1 MEFRMV
7 KSRSL
12 VCYLLFVV
20 FGLTIF
26 TFSCKPVKLSD
37 ADRHFKNGE
46 YFEAATMYRKLYRK
60 TPPKN
65 RELRGRIAYR
75 QAESFRLINNV
86 ALASAAYVNAI
97 RYNPTDSLI
106 RLQYAR
112 TLHKDGK
119 YKQAIE
125 QYKLFLKTMPDN
137 QFALNGLKGAEMA
150 TEMKENPTKY
160 IVKRMDVFNSP
171 RGEFSPMLLPPDY
184 DLIYIS
190 TSREGVLGEDKSSI
204 TGNKNNDIFVARKD
218 ENGKWMKPESA
229 GPVNTEADE
238 GTPAFSASGN
248 VMYYTFSKQE
258 LDWSTTAVIHKAQ
271 RADGAFGK
279 GEKLALMTDTMSM
292 YAHPSLSPAGDFL
305 YFVSDMP
312 GGYGGK
318 DIWRAIMFG
327 DEISYIENLG
337 PDINTAGDEMFP
349 YVRTDSTFYFSSDG
363 HPGMGGLDIFKATL
377 NNKTKAWR
385 IENMGSPLNSQADDF
400 GLTFE
405 GDKEAGF
412 FSSNRGDGKGLD
424 HIYSFEYPIV
434 RVAVEGFVVDK
445 DDEFVPRPI
454 IRVVGNNGT
463 NEKFGGKPNGTYRLD
478 IERGVNYVFLAS
490 AEGYLNTKMSLRTVE
505 TEKDS
510 IYYVDFVMYA
520 INKPAVLENIFYDF
534 DKAALREESKK
545 ELDDLIELL
554 EINPNVTIELSAH
567 TDRKGTQEYNQRLSQ
582 RRAQSVV
589 DYLIAHRISKDRLTV
604 AGYGKLQ
611 PKVVTKN
618 IVKKYDFLT
627 VGDVLTEEFI
637 LALSPEQQEIADQIN
652 RRTEFKVLSITYGL
666 H

>member
-1 MEFRMV
+1 MV
-7 KSRSL
+7 KYRCLLYCFL
-12 VCYLLFVV
+12 VFILGLGV
-20 FGLTIF
+20 FM
-26 TFSCKPVKLSD
+26 FSCKPVKLSD

-46 YFEAATMYRKLYRK
+46 YFEAASMYRKLYRK
-60 TPPKN
+60 TPTKN

-86 ALASAAYVNAI
+86 ALANAAYVNAI

-150 TEMKENPTKY
+150 EEMKKNPTKY
-160 IVKRMDVFNSP
+160 IVKRMDIFNSP

-184 DLIYIS
+184 DLLYI
-190 TSREGVLGEDKSSI
+190 TTNRDNVLGDTKSAI
-204 TGNKNNDIFVARKD
+204 TGMKNNDIFVARKD

-238 GTPAFSASGN
+238 GTPSFSASGN
-248 VMYYTFSKQE
+248 NMYYTFSKQE
-258 LDWSTTAVIHKAQ
+258 TDWSTNAVIYKSQ
-271 RADGAFGK
+271 RADGSFNK
-279 GEKLALMTDTMSM
+279 GEKFAVLTDTMSM
-292 YAHPSLSPAGDFL
+292 YAHPAITPAGDFL

-318 DIWRAIMFG
+318 DIWRAGMFG
-327 DEISYIENLG
+327 DEVSFVENLG

-349 YVRTDSTFYFSSDG
+349 YVRNDSTLYFSSDG
-363 HPGMGGLDIFKATL
+363 QPGMGGLDIFKATL
-377 NNKTKAWR
+377 NKKTKKWS
-385 IENMGSPLNSQADDF
+385 IENMGSLINSQGDDF
-400 GLTFE
+400 GITFE
-405 GDKEAGF
+405 GEKEAGF
-412 FSSNRGDGKGLD
+412 FSSNRGDGRGLD

-434 RVAVEGFVVDK
+434 RVAVEGYVVDK
-445 DDEFVPRPI
+445 DDDFVPNPT
-454 IRVVGNNGT
+454 IRVVGNDGT

-478 IERGVNYVFLAS
+478 VRRGVNYVFLAS

-611 PKVVTKN
+611 PKVVTKS
-618 IVKKYDFLT
+618 IAKKYDFLK

-637 LALSPEQQEIADQIN
+637 LALPPEQQEIADQVN
-652 RRTEFKVLSITYGL
+652 RRTEFKVLSIDFGL
-666 H
+666 F

>member
-1 MEFRMV
+1 MNFRMI
-7 KSRSL
+7 KPQSL
-12 VCYLLFVV
+12 ISYFLFFI
-20 FGLTIF
+20 FGSAIF
-26 TFSCKPVKLSD
+26 MFSCKPVKLSD

-46 YFEAATMYRKLYRK
+46 YFEAATMYRKIYRK

-65 RELRGRIAYR
+65 RELRGRVAYR

-112 TLHKDGK
+112 TLHKDAK

-150 TEMKENPTKY
+150 TDMKNNPTKY
-160 IVKRMDVFNSP
+160 IVKKMDVFNSP

-184 DLIYIS
+184 DLIYI
-190 TSREGVLGEDKSSI
+190 TTNRENVLGDEKSTI
-204 TGNKNNDIFVARKD
+204 TGMKNNDIFVARKD

-229 GPVNTEADE
+229 GPINTEADE

-248 VMYYTFSKQE
+248 IMYYTFSKQE
-258 LDWSTTAVIHKAQ
+258 LGWSTTAVIHKAQ

-279 GEKLALMTDTMSM
+279 GEKLALLADTMSM
-292 YAHPSLSPAGDFL
+292 YAHPSLTPTGDFL

-318 DIWRAIMFG
+318 DIWRAGMFG
-327 DEISYIENLG
+327 DEISYIENMG
-337 PDINTAGDEMFP
+337 ADINTAGDEMFP

-377 NNKTKAWR
+377 SKRTKIWNL
-385 IENMGSPLNSQADDF
+385 ENMGSPINSQADDF

-405 GDKEAGF
+405 GDREAGF
-412 FSSNRGDGKGLD
+412 FSSNRGDGRGLD

-445 DDEFVPRPI
+445 DDEFVPNPI
-454 IRVVGNNGT
+454 IRVVGNDGT

-478 IERGVNYVFLAS
+478 VQRGVNYVFLAS

-611 PKVVTKN
+611 PKVVTKS
-618 IVKKYDFLT
+618 IVKKYDFLQ

-637 LALSPEQQEIADQIN
+637 LALPPEQQEIADQIN
-652 RRTEFKVLSITYGL
+652 RRTEFKVLSINYNL
-666 H
+666 R

>member
-1 MEFRMV
+1 MV
-7 KSRSL
+7 KYRCLLYCFL
-12 VCYLLFVV
+12 VFILGLGV
-20 FGLTIF
+20 FM
-26 TFSCKPVKLSD
+26 FSCKPVKLSD

-46 YFEAATMYRKLYRK
+46 YFEAASMYRKLYRK
-60 TPPKN
+60 TPTKN

-86 ALASAAYVNAI
+86 ALANAAYVNAI

-150 TEMKENPTKY
+150 EEMKKNPTKY
-160 IVKRMDVFNSP
+160 IVKRMDIFNSP

-184 DLIYIS
+184 DLLYI
-190 TSREGVLGEDKSSI
+190 TTNRDNVLGDTKSAI
-204 TGNKNNDIFVARKD
+204 TGMKNNDIFVARKD

-238 GTPAFSASGN
+238 GTPSFSASGN
-248 VMYYTFSKQE
+248 NMYYTFSKQE
-258 LDWSTTAVIHKAQ
+258 TDWSTNAVIYKSQ
-271 RADGAFGK
+271 RADGSFNK
-279 GEKLALMTDTMSM
+279 GEKFAVLTDTMSM
-292 YAHPSLSPAGDFL
+292 YAHPAISPAGDFL

-318 DIWRAIMFG
+318 DIWRAGMFG
-327 DEISYIENLG
+327 DEVSFVENLG

-349 YVRTDSTFYFSSDG
+349 YVRNDSTLYFSSDG
-363 HPGMGGLDIFKATL
+363 QPGMGGLDIFKATL
-377 NNKTKAWR
+377 NKKTKKWS
-385 IENMGSPLNSQADDF
+385 IENMGSLINSQGDDF
-400 GLTFE
+400 GITFE
-405 GDKEAGF
+405 GEKEAGF
-412 FSSNRGDGKGLD
+412 FSSNRGDGRGLD

-434 RVAVEGFVVDK
+434 RVAVEGYVVDK
-445 DDEFVPRPI
+445 DDDFVPNPT
-454 IRVVGNNGT
+454 IRVVGNDGT

-478 IERGVNYVFLAS
+478 VRRGVNYVFLAS

-611 PKVVTKN
+611 PKVVTKS
-618 IVKKYDFLT
+618 IAKKYDFLK

-637 LALSPEQQEIADQIN
+637 LALPPEQQEIADQVN
-652 RRTEFKVLSITYGL
+652 RRTEFKVLSIDFGL
-666 H
+666 F

>member
-1 MEFRMV
+1 MLKYRCILY
-7 KSRSL
+7 SL
-12 VCYLLFVV
+12 LV
-20 FGLTIF
+20 FTLGLGAF
-26 TFSCKPVKLSD
+26 MFSCKPVKLSD

-46 YFEAATMYRKLYRK
+46 YFEAASMYRKLYRK

-86 ALASAAYVNAI
+86 ALANAAYVNAI

-112 TLHKDGK
+112 TLHKEGK

-150 TEMKENPTKY
+150 EEMKKNPTKY
-160 IVKRMDVFNSP
+160 IVKRMDIFNSS

-184 DLIYIS
+184 DLLYI
-190 TSREGVLGEDKSSI
+190 TTNRDNVLGDSKSAI
-204 TGNKNNDIFVARKD
+204 TGMKNNDIFVARKD
-218 ENGKWMKPESA
+218 ENGKWMKPEPA
-229 GPVNTEADE
+229 GPVNTESDE
-238 GTPAFSASGN
+238 GTPSFSASGN
-248 VMYYTFSKQE
+248 IMYYTYSKQE
-258 LDWSTTAVIHKAQ
+258 PDWSTNAVIYKSQ
-271 RADGAFGK
+271 RADGSFNK
-279 GEKLALMTDTMSM
+279 GEKFAVLTDTMSM
-292 YAHPSLSPAGDFL
+292 YAHPSISPAGDFL

-318 DIWRAIMFG
+318 DIWRAGMFG
-327 DEISYIENLG
+327 DEVSFVENLG
-337 PDINTAGDEMFP
+337 PEINTAGDEMFP
-349 YVRTDSTFYFSSDG
+349 YVRNDSTLYFSSDG

-377 NNKTKAWR
+377 NKRTKKWNV
-385 IENMGSPLNSQADDF
+385 ENMGYPINSQGDDF
-400 GLTFE
+400 GITFE
-405 GDKEAGF
+405 GEREAGF
-412 FSSNRGDGKGLD
+412 FSSNRGDGRGLD

-434 RVAVEGFVVDK
+434 RVVVEGYVVDK
-445 DDEFVPRPI
+445 DDDFVPNPT

-478 IERGVNYVFLAS
+478 VQRGVNYVFLAS
-490 AEGYLNTKMSLRTVE
+490 AEGYLNTKMSLKTVE

-510 IYYVDFVMYA
+510 VYYVDFVMYA

-611 PKVVTKN
+611 PKVVTKS
-618 IVKKYDFLT
+618 IAKKYDFLN

-637 LALSPEQQEIADQIN
+637 LALPPEQQEIADQIN
-652 RRTEFKVLSITYGL
+652 RRTEFKVLSIDFGL
-666 H
+666 F

>member
-1 MEFRMV
+1 MV
-7 KSRSL
+7 KYRCLLYCFL
-12 VCYLLFVV
+12 VFILGLGV
-20 FGLTIF
+20 FM
-26 TFSCKPVKLSD
+26 FSCKPVKLSD

-46 YFEAATMYRKLYRK
+46 YFEAASMYRKLYRK
-60 TPPKN
+60 TPTKN

-86 ALASAAYVNAI
+86 ALANAAYVNAI

-137 QFALNGLKGAEMA
+137 QFALNGLKGVEMA
-150 TEMKENPTKY
+150 EEMKKNPTKY
-160 IVKRMDVFNSP
+160 IVKRMDIFNSP

-184 DLIYIS
+184 DLLYI
-190 TSREGVLGEDKSSI
+190 TTNRDNVLGDTKSAI
-204 TGNKNNDIFVARKD
+204 TGMKNNDIFVARKD

-229 GPVNTEADE
+229 GPVNTESDE
-238 GTPAFSASGN
+238 GTPSFSASGN
-248 VMYYTFSKQE
+248 NMYYTFSKQE
-258 LDWSTTAVIHKAQ
+258 TDWSTNAVIYKSQ
-271 RADGAFGK
+271 RADGSFNK
-279 GEKLALMTDTMSM
+279 GEKFAVLTDTMSM
-292 YAHPSLSPAGDFL
+292 YAHPAISPAGDFL

-318 DIWRAIMFG
+318 DIWRAGMFG
-327 DEISYIENLG
+327 DEVSFVENLG

-349 YVRTDSTFYFSSDG
+349 YVRNDSTLYFSSDG
-363 HPGMGGLDIFKATL
+363 QPGMGGLDIFKATL
-377 NNKTKAWR
+377 NKKIKKWS
-385 IENMGSPLNSQADDF
+385 IENMGSLINSQGDDF
-400 GLTFE
+400 GITFE
-405 GDKEAGF
+405 GEKEAGF
-412 FSSNRGDGKGLD
+412 FSSNRGDGRGLD

-434 RVAVEGFVVDK
+434 RVAVEGYVVDK
-445 DDEFVPRPI
+445 DDDFVPNPT
-454 IRVVGNNGT
+454 IRVVGNDGT

-478 IERGVNYVFLAS
+478 VRRGVNYVFLAS

-611 PKVVTKN
+611 PKVVTKS
-618 IVKKYDFLT
+618 IAKKYDFLK

-637 LALSPEQQEIADQIN
+637 LALPPEQQEIADQVN
-652 RRTEFKVLSITYGL
+652 RRTEFKVLSIDFGL
-666 H
+666 F

>member
-1 MEFRMV
+1 MLKYRCILYFL
-7 KSRSL
+7 L
-12 VCYLLFVV
+12 VFTLGLGV
-20 FGLTIF
+20 FM
-26 TFSCKPVKLSD
+26 FSCKPVKLSD

-46 YFEAATMYRKLYRK
+46 YFEAASMYRKLYRK

-86 ALASAAYVNAI
+86 ALANAAYVNAI

-112 TLHKDGK
+112 TLHKEGK

-150 TEMKENPTKY
+150 EEMKKNPTKY
-160 IVKRMDVFNSP
+160 IVKRMDIFNSP

-184 DLIYIS
+184 DLLYI
-190 TSREGVLGEDKSSI
+190 TTNRDNVLGDSKSAI
-204 TGNKNNDIFVARKD
+204 TGMKNNDIFVARKD
-218 ENGKWMKPESA
+218 ENGKWMKPEPA

-238 GTPAFSASGN
+238 GTPSFSASGN
-248 VMYYTFSKQE
+248 IMYYTYSKQE
-258 LDWSTTAVIHKAQ
+258 PDWSTNAVIYKSQ
-271 RADGAFGK
+271 RADGSFNK
-279 GEKLALMTDTMSM
+279 GEKFAVLADTMSM

-318 DIWRAIMFG
+318 DIWRAGMFG
-327 DEISYIENLG
+327 DEVSFVENLG
-337 PDINTAGDEMFP
+337 PEINTAGDEMFP
-349 YVRTDSTFYFSSDG
+349 YVRNDSTLYFSSDG

-377 NNKTKAWR
+377 NKRTKKWNV
-385 IENMGSPLNSQADDF
+385 ENMGYPINSQGDDF
-400 GLTFE
+400 GITFE
-405 GDKEAGF
+405 GEREAGF
-412 FSSNRGDGKGLD
+412 FSSNRGDGRGLD

-434 RVAVEGFVVDK
+434 RVVVEGYVVDK
-445 DDEFVPRPI
+445 DDDFVPNPT

-478 IERGVNYVFLAS
+478 VQRGVNYVFLAS
-490 AEGYLNTKMSLRTVE
+490 AEGYLNTKMSLKTVE

-510 IYYVDFVMYA
+510 VYYVDFVMYA

-611 PKVVTKN
+611 PKVVTKS
-618 IVKKYDFLT
+618 IAKKYDFLN

-637 LALSPEQQEIADQIN
+637 LALPPEQQEIADQIN
-652 RRTEFKVLSITYGL
+652 RRTEFKVLSIDFGL
-666 H
+666 F

>member
-1 MEFRMV
+1 M
-7 KSRSL
+7 
-12 VCYLLFVV
+12 
-20 FGLTIF
+20 
-26 TFSCKPVKLSD
+26 FSCKPVKLAD

-46 YFEAATMYRKLYRK
+46 YFEAASMYRKIYRK
-60 TPPKN
+60 TSPKN
-65 RELRGRIAYR
+65 RELRGRVAYR
-75 QAESFRLINNV
+75 QAESYRLINNT
-86 ALASAAYVNAI
+86 ALAGAAYVNAI
-97 RYNPTDSLI
+97 RYNPTDSLM

-137 QFALNGLKGAEMA
+137 RFALNGLRGAEMA
-150 TEMKENPTKY
+150 TDMKNNPTKY
-160 IVKRMDVFNSP
+160 IVKKMGVFNST

-184 DLIYIS
+184 DLIYMA
-190 TSREGVLGEDKSSI
+190 TNRETVLGETKSAI
-204 TGNKNNDIFVARKD
+204 TGMMNNDIFVARKD

-229 GPVNTEADE
+229 GSVNTEADE
-238 GTPAFSASGN
+238 GTPAFSVSGN
-248 VMYYTFSKQE
+248 VMYYTYSKKE
-258 LDWSTTAVIHKAQ
+258 SDWSTSAVIYKSQ
-271 RADGAFGK
+271 RADGSFNK
-279 GEKLALMTDTMSM
+279 GERLAVLADTMSM
-292 YAHPSLSPAGDFL
+292 YAHPSISPKGDFL

-318 DIWRAIMFG
+318 DIWRAGMFG
-327 DEISYIENLG
+327 DEVSYIENMG
-337 PDINTAGDEMFP
+337 ADINTAGDEMFP
-349 YVRTDSTFYFSSDG
+349 HVRNDSTFYFSSDG

-377 NNKTKAWR
+377 NKRAKKWR
-385 IENMGSPLNSQADDF
+385 LENMGSPINSQADDF

-405 GDKEAGF
+405 GDKESGF
-412 FSSNRGDGKGLD
+412 FSSNRGDGRGSD
-424 HIYSFEYPIV
+424 HIYSFEYPVV
-434 RVAVEGFVVDK
+434 RVGVEGYVVDK
-445 DDEFVPRPI
+445 DDEFVPNPI
-454 IRVVGNNGT
+454 IRVVGNDGT

-478 IERGVNYVFLAS
+478 VKRGVNYVFLAS
-490 AEGYLNTKMSLRTVE
+490 AEGYLNTKMSLKTVE

-510 IYYVDFVMYA
+510 VYYVDFVMYA

-611 PKVVTKN
+611 PKVITKG
-618 IVKKYDFLT
+618 IAKKHDFLK

-637 LALSPEQQEIADQIN
+637 SSLPPEQQEIADQIN
-652 RRTEFKVLSITYGL
+652 RRTEFKVLSITYNL
-666 H
+666 R

>member
-1 MEFRMV
+1 MLKYRCILYFL
-7 KSRSL
+7 L
-12 VCYLLFVV
+12 VFTL
-20 FGLTIF
+20 GLGAF
-26 TFSCKPVKLSD
+26 MFSCKPVKLSD

-46 YFEAATMYRKLYRK
+46 YFEAASMYRKLYRK

-86 ALASAAYVNAI
+86 ALANAAYVNAI
-97 RYNPTDSLI
+97 RYNPTDGLI

-112 TLHKDGK
+112 TLHKEGK

-150 TEMKENPTKY
+150 EEMKKNPTKY
-160 IVKRMDVFNSP
+160 IVKRMDIFNSS

-184 DLIYIS
+184 DLLYI
-190 TSREGVLGEDKSSI
+190 TTNRDNVLGDSKSAI
-204 TGNKNNDIFVARKD
+204 TGMKNNDIFVARKD
-218 ENGKWMKPESA
+218 ENGKWMKPEPA

-238 GTPAFSASGN
+238 GTPSFSASGN
-248 VMYYTFSKQE
+248 IMYYTYSKQE
-258 LDWSTTAVIHKAQ
+258 PDWSTNAVIYKSQ
-271 RADGAFGK
+271 RADGSFNK
-279 GEKLALMTDTMSM
+279 GEKFAVLTDTMSM
-292 YAHPSLSPAGDFL
+292 YAHPSISPAGDFL

-318 DIWRAIMFG
+318 DIWRAGMFG
-327 DEISYIENLG
+327 DEVSFVENLG
-337 PDINTAGDEMFP
+337 PEINTAGDEMFP
-349 YVRTDSTFYFSSDG
+349 YVRNDSTLYFSSDG

-377 NNKTKAWR
+377 NKRTKKWNV
-385 IENMGSPLNSQADDF
+385 ENMGYPINSQGDDF
-400 GLTFE
+400 GITFE
-405 GDKEAGF
+405 GEREAGF
-412 FSSNRGDGKGLD
+412 FSSNRGDGRGLD

-434 RVAVEGFVVDK
+434 RVVVEGYVVDK
-445 DDEFVPRPI
+445 DDDFVPNPT

-478 IERGVNYVFLAS
+478 VQRGVNYVFLAS
-490 AEGYLNTKMSLRTVE
+490 AEGYLNTKMSLKTVE

-510 IYYVDFVMYA
+510 VYYVDFVMYA

-611 PKVVTKN
+611 PKVVTKS
-618 IVKKYDFLT
+618 IAKKYDFLN

-637 LALSPEQQEIADQIN
+637 LALPPEQQEIADQIN
-652 RRTEFKVLSITYGL
+652 RRTEFKVLSIDFGL
-666 H
+666 F

>member
-1 MEFRMV
+1 MV
-7 KSRSL
+7 KFRCFL
-12 VCYLLFVV
+12 YYLLAFVLAFSV
-20 FGLTIF
+20 FMP
-26 TFSCKPVKLSD
+26 SCKPVKLSD

-60 TPPKN
+60 TPAKN

-86 ALASAAYVNAI
+86 ALANAAYVNAI

-106 RLQYAR
+106 RLQSAR
-112 TLHKDGK
+112 TLHKEAK

-137 QFALNGLKGAEMA
+137 KFALNGLKGAEMA
-150 TEMKENPTKY
+150 PEMKVNPTKY

-190 TSREGVLGEDKSSI
+190 TNREDVLGDSKSAI
-204 TGNKNNDIFVARKD
+204 TGMKNNDIFVARKD

-238 GTPAFSASGN
+238 GTPSFTASGN
-248 VMYYTFSKQE
+248 QMYYTYSKQE
-258 LDWSTTAVIHKAQ
+258 PEWSTNAVIYKSL
-271 RADGAFGK
+271 RADGSFNK
-279 GEKLALMTDTMSM
+279 GEKFTVIADTVSM
-292 YAHPSLSPAGDFL
+292 YAHPSISPTGDFL

-318 DIWRAIMFG
+318 DIWRAGLFG
-327 DEISYIENLG
+327 NEVSYIENLG
-337 PDINTAGDEMFP
+337 PEINTAGDEMFP
-349 YVRTDSTFYFSSDG
+349 NMRNDSTLYFSSDG
-363 HPGMGGLDIFKATL
+363 HPGMGGLDIFKAIY
-377 NNKTKAWR
+377 NKKTKNWS
-385 IENMGSPLNSQADDF
+385 IENMGSPINSQADDF

-405 GDKEAGF
+405 GEKEAGF
-412 FSSNRGDGKGLD
+412 FSSNRGDGRGLD

-434 RVAVEGFVVDK
+434 RVAVEGYVVDK
-445 DDEFVPRPI
+445 DDDFVPNPT
-454 IRVVGNNGT
+454 IRVVGNDGT

-478 IERGVNYVFLAS
+478 VQRGVNYVFLAS
-490 AEGYLNTKMSLRTVE
+490 AEGYLNTKMSLKTVE

-567 TDRKGTQEYNQRLSQ
+567 TDRKGSQEYNQRLSQ

-611 PKVVTKN
+611 PKIVTKS
-618 IVKKYDFLT
+618 IVKKYDFLK
-627 VGDVLTEEFI
+627 VGDILTEEFI
-637 LALSPEQQEIADQIN
+637 LALPPDQQEIADQIN
-652 RRTEFKVLSITYGL
+652 RRTEFKVLSIDFGL
-666 H
+666 Y

>member
-1 MEFRMV
+1 MV
-7 KSRSL
+7 KYRCLLYCFL
-12 VCYLLFVV
+12 VFILGLGV
-20 FGLTIF
+20 FM
-26 TFSCKPVKLSD
+26 FSCKPVKLSD

-46 YFEAATMYRKLYRK
+46 YFEAASMYRKLYRK
-60 TPPKN
+60 TPTKN

-86 ALASAAYVNAI
+86 ALANAAYVNAI

-150 TEMKENPTKY
+150 EEMKKNPTKY
-160 IVKRMDVFNSP
+160 IVKRMDIFNSP

-184 DLIYIS
+184 DLLYI
-190 TSREGVLGEDKSSI
+190 TTNRDNVLGDTKSAI
-204 TGNKNNDIFVARKD
+204 TGMKNNDIFVARKD

-229 GPVNTEADE
+229 GPVNTESDE
-238 GTPAFSASGN
+238 GTPSFSASGN
-248 VMYYTFSKQE
+248 NMYYTFSKQE
-258 LDWSTTAVIHKAQ
+258 ADWSTNAVIYKSQ
-271 RADGAFGK
+271 RADGSFNK
-279 GEKLALMTDTMSM
+279 GEKFAVLTDTMSM
-292 YAHPSLSPAGDFL
+292 YAHPAISPAGDFL

-318 DIWRAIMFG
+318 DIWRAGMFG
-327 DEISYIENLG
+327 DEVSFVENLG

-349 YVRTDSTFYFSSDG
+349 YVRNDSTLYFSSDG
-363 HPGMGGLDIFKATL
+363 QPGMGGLDIFKATL
-377 NNKTKAWR
+377 NKKTKKWS
-385 IENMGSPLNSQADDF
+385 IENMGSLINSQGDDF
-400 GLTFE
+400 GITFE
-405 GDKEAGF
+405 GEKEAGF
-412 FSSNRGDGKGLD
+412 FSSNRGDGRGLD

-434 RVAVEGFVVDK
+434 RVAVEGYVVDK
-445 DDEFVPRPI
+445 DDDFVPNPT
-454 IRVVGNNGT
+454 IRVVGNDGT

-478 IERGVNYVFLAS
+478 VRRGVNYVFLAS

-611 PKVVTKN
+611 PKVVTKS
-618 IVKKYDFLT
+618 IAKKYDFLK

-637 LALSPEQQEIADQIN
+637 LALPPEQQEIADQVN
-652 RRTEFKVLSITYGL
+652 RRTEFKVLSIDFGL
-666 H
+666 F

>member
-1 MEFRMV
+1 MEFRME
-7 KSRSL
+7 KSRSV
-12 VCYLLFVV
+12 VCYLLFIV

-26 TFSCKPVKLSD
+26 MFSCKPVKLSD

-97 RYNPTDSLI
+97 RYNPKDSLI

-137 QFALNGLKGAEMA
+137 QFALNGLEGAEMA

-184 DLIYIS
+184 DLIYIT

-204 TGNKNNDIFVARKD
+204 TGVKNNDIFVARKD

-279 GEKLALMTDTMSM
+279 GEKLALMADTMSM

-318 DIWRAIMFG
+318 DIWRAMMFG

-377 NNKTKAWR
+377 NKKIKTWR
-385 IENMGSPLNSQADDF
+385 VENMGSPLNSQADDF

-637 LALSPEQQEIADQIN
+637 LALPPEQQEIADQIN

>member
-1 MEFRMV
+1 MV
-7 KSRSL
+7 KYRCLSYCFL
-12 VCYLLFVV
+12 VFILGLGV
-20 FGLTIF
+20 FM
-26 TFSCKPVKLSD
+26 FSCKPVKLSD

-46 YFEAATMYRKLYRK
+46 YFEAASMYRKLYRK
-60 TPPKN
+60 TPTKN

-86 ALASAAYVNAI
+86 ALANAAYVNAI

-150 TEMKENPTKY
+150 EEMKKNPTKY
-160 IVKRMDVFNSP
+160 IVKRMDIFNSP

-184 DLIYIS
+184 DLLYI
-190 TSREGVLGEDKSSI
+190 TTNRDNVLGDTKSAI
-204 TGNKNNDIFVARKD
+204 TGMKNNDIFVARKD

-238 GTPAFSASGN
+238 GTPSFSASGN
-248 VMYYTFSKQE
+248 NMYYTFSKQE
-258 LDWSTTAVIHKAQ
+258 TDWSTNAVIYKSQ
-271 RADGAFGK
+271 RADGSFNK
-279 GEKLALMTDTMSM
+279 GEKFAVLTDTMSM
-292 YAHPSLSPAGDFL
+292 YAHPAITPAGDFL

-318 DIWRAIMFG
+318 DIWRAGMFG
-327 DEISYIENLG
+327 DEVSFVENLG

-349 YVRTDSTFYFSSDG
+349 YVRNDSTLYFSSDG
-363 HPGMGGLDIFKATL
+363 QPGMGGLDIFKATL
-377 NNKTKAWR
+377 NKKTKKWS
-385 IENMGSPLNSQADDF
+385 IENMGSLINSQGDDF
-400 GLTFE
+400 GITFE
-405 GDKEAGF
+405 GEKEAGF
-412 FSSNRGDGKGLD
+412 FSSNRGDGRGLD

-434 RVAVEGFVVDK
+434 RVAVEGYVVDK
-445 DDEFVPRPI
+445 DDDFVPNPT
-454 IRVVGNNGT
+454 IRVVGNDGT

-478 IERGVNYVFLAS
+478 VRRGVNYVFLAS

-611 PKVVTKN
+611 PKVVTKS
-618 IVKKYDFLT
+618 IAKKYDFLK

-637 LALSPEQQEIADQIN
+637 LALPPEQQEIADQVN
-652 RRTEFKVLSITYGL
+652 RRTEFKVLSIDFGL
-666 H
+666 F

>member
-1 MEFRMV
+1 MV
-7 KSRSL
+7 KLRCFL
-12 VCYLLFVV
+12 YYLLAFVLAFSV
-20 FGLTIF
+20 FMP
-26 TFSCKPVKLSD
+26 SCKPVKLSD

-60 TPPKN
+60 TPAKN

-86 ALASAAYVNAI
+86 ALANAAYVNAI

-106 RLQYAR
+106 RLQSAR
-112 TLHKDGK
+112 TLHKEAK

-137 QFALNGLKGAEMA
+137 KFALNGLKGAEMA
-150 TEMKENPTKY
+150 PEMKVNPTKY

-190 TSREGVLGEDKSSI
+190 TNREDVLGDSKSAI
-204 TGNKNNDIFVARKD
+204 TGMKNNDIFVARKD

-238 GTPAFSASGN
+238 GTPSFTASGN
-248 VMYYTFSKQE
+248 QMYYTYSKQE
-258 LDWSTTAVIHKAQ
+258 PEWSTNAVIYKSM
-271 RADGAFGK
+271 RADGSFNK
-279 GEKLALMTDTMSM
+279 GEKFTVIADTLSM
-292 YAHPSLSPAGDFL
+292 YAHPSISPTGDFL

-318 DIWRAIMFG
+318 DIWRAGLFG
-327 DEISYIENLG
+327 DEVSYIENLG
-337 PDINTAGDEMFP
+337 PEINTAGDEMFP
-349 YVRTDSTFYFSSDG
+349 NMRNDSTLYFSSDG
-363 HPGMGGLDIFKATL
+363 HPGMGGLDIFKAIY
-377 NNKTKAWR
+377 NKKTKNWN
-385 IENMGSPLNSQADDF
+385 IENMGSPINSQADDF

-405 GDKEAGF
+405 GEKEAGF
-412 FSSNRGDGKGLD
+412 FSSNRGDGRGLD

-434 RVAVEGFVVDK
+434 RVAVEGYVVDK
-445 DDEFVPRPI
+445 DDDFVPNPT
-454 IRVVGNNGT
+454 IRVVGNDGT

-478 IERGVNYVFLAS
+478 VQRGVNYVFLAS
-490 AEGYLNTKMSLRTVE
+490 AEGYLNTKMSLKTVE

-567 TDRKGTQEYNQRLSQ
+567 TDRKGSQEYNQRLSQ

-611 PKVVTKN
+611 PKIVTKS
-618 IVKKYDFLT
+618 IVKKYDFLK
-627 VGDVLTEEFI
+627 VGDILTEEFI
-637 LALSPEQQEIADQIN
+637 LALPPDQQEIADQIN
-652 RRTEFKVLSITYGL
+652 RRTEFKVLSIDFGL
-666 H
+666 Y

>member
-1 MEFRMV
+1 MV
-7 KSRSL
+7 KYRCLLYCFL
-12 VCYLLFVV
+12 VFILGLGV
-20 FGLTIF
+20 FM
-26 TFSCKPVKLSD
+26 FSCKPVKLSD

-46 YFEAATMYRKLYRK
+46 YFEAASMYRKLYRK
-60 TPPKN
+60 TPTKN

-86 ALASAAYVNAI
+86 ALANAAYVNAI

-112 TLHKDGK
+112 TLNKDGK

-150 TEMKENPTKY
+150 EEMKKNPTKY
-160 IVKRMDVFNSP
+160 IVKRMDIFNSP

-184 DLIYIS
+184 DLLYI
-190 TSREGVLGEDKSSI
+190 TTNRDNVLGDTKSAI
-204 TGNKNNDIFVARKD
+204 TGMKNNDIFVARKD

-238 GTPAFSASGN
+238 GTPSFSASGN
-248 VMYYTFSKQE
+248 NMYYTFSKQE
-258 LDWSTTAVIHKAQ
+258 TDWSTNAVIYKSQ
-271 RADGAFGK
+271 RADGSFNK
-279 GEKLALMTDTMSM
+279 GEKFAVLTDTMSM
-292 YAHPSLSPAGDFL
+292 YAHPAITPAGDFL

-318 DIWRAIMFG
+318 DIWRAGMFG
-327 DEISYIENLG
+327 DEVSFVENLG

-349 YVRTDSTFYFSSDG
+349 YVRNDSTLYFSSDG
-363 HPGMGGLDIFKATL
+363 QPGMGGLDIFKATL
-377 NNKTKAWR
+377 NKKTKKWS
-385 IENMGSPLNSQADDF
+385 IENMGSLINSQGDDF
-400 GLTFE
+400 GITFE
-405 GDKEAGF
+405 GEKEAGF
-412 FSSNRGDGKGLD
+412 FSSNRGDGRGLD

-434 RVAVEGFVVDK
+434 RVAVEGYVVDK
-445 DDEFVPRPI
+445 DDDFVPNPT
-454 IRVVGNNGT
+454 IRVVGNDGT

-478 IERGVNYVFLAS
+478 VRRGVNYVFLAS

-611 PKVVTKN
+611 PKVVTKS
-618 IVKKYDFLT
+618 IAKKYDFLK

-637 LALSPEQQEIADQIN
+637 LALPPEQQEIADQVN
-652 RRTEFKVLSITYGL
+652 RRTEFKVLSIDFGL
-666 H
+666 F

>member
-1 MEFRMV
+1 MV
-7 KSRSL
+7 KYRCLLYCFL
-12 VCYLLFVV
+12 VFILGLGV
-20 FGLTIF
+20 FM
-26 TFSCKPVKLSD
+26 FSCKPVKLSD

-46 YFEAATMYRKLYRK
+46 YFEAASMYRKLYRK
-60 TPPKN
+60 TPTKN

-86 ALASAAYVNAI
+86 ALANAAYVNAI

-150 TEMKENPTKY
+150 EEMKKNPTKY
-160 IVKRMDVFNSP
+160 IVKRMDIFNSP

-184 DLIYIS
+184 DLLYI
-190 TSREGVLGEDKSSI
+190 TTNRDNVLGDTKSAI
-204 TGNKNNDIFVARKD
+204 TGMKNNDIFVARKD

-238 GTPAFSASGN
+238 GTPSFSASGN
-248 VMYYTFSKQE
+248 NMYYTFSKQE
-258 LDWSTTAVIHKAQ
+258 TDWSTNAVIYKSQ
-271 RADGAFGK
+271 RADGSFNK
-279 GEKLALMTDTMSM
+279 GEKFAVLTDTMSM
-292 YAHPSLSPAGDFL
+292 HAHPAISPAGDFL

-318 DIWRAIMFG
+318 DIWRAGMFG
-327 DEISYIENLG
+327 DEVSFVENLG

-349 YVRTDSTFYFSSDG
+349 YVRNDSTLYFSSDG
-363 HPGMGGLDIFKATL
+363 QPGMGGLDIFKATL
-377 NNKTKAWR
+377 NKKTKKWS
-385 IENMGSPLNSQADDF
+385 IENMGSLINSQGDDF
-400 GLTFE
+400 GITFE
-405 GDKEAGF
+405 GEKEAGF
-412 FSSNRGDGKGLD
+412 FSSNRGDGRGLD

-434 RVAVEGFVVDK
+434 RVAVEGYVVDK
-445 DDEFVPRPI
+445 DDDFVPNPT
-454 IRVVGNNGT
+454 IRVVGNDGT

-478 IERGVNYVFLAS
+478 VRRGVNYVFLAS

-611 PKVVTKN
+611 PKVVTKS
-618 IVKKYDFLT
+618 IAKKYDFLK

-637 LALSPEQQEIADQIN
+637 LALPPEQQEIADQVN
-652 RRTEFKVLSITYGL
+652 RRTEFKVLSIDFGL
-666 H
+666 F

>member
-1 MEFRMV
+1 MLKYRCILYFL
-7 KSRSL
+7 L
-12 VCYLLFVV
+12 VFTL
-20 FGLTIF
+20 GLGAF
-26 TFSCKPVKLSD
+26 MFSCKPVKLSD

-46 YFEAATMYRKLYRK
+46 YFEAASMYRKLYRK

-86 ALASAAYVNAI
+86 ALANAAYVNAI

-112 TLHKDGK
+112 TLHKEGK

-150 TEMKENPTKY
+150 EEMKKNPTKY
-160 IVKRMDVFNSP
+160 IVKRMDIFNSS

-184 DLIYIS
+184 DLLYI
-190 TSREGVLGEDKSSI
+190 TTNRDNVLGDSKSAI
-204 TGNKNNDIFVARKD
+204 TGMKNNDIFVARKD
-218 ENGKWMKPESA
+218 ENGKWMKPEPA

-238 GTPAFSASGN
+238 GTPSFSASGN
-248 VMYYTFSKQE
+248 IMYYTYSKQE
-258 LDWSTTAVIHKAQ
+258 PDWSTNAVIYKSQ
-271 RADGAFGK
+271 RADGSFNK
-279 GEKLALMTDTMSM
+279 GEKFAVLTDTMSM
-292 YAHPSLSPAGDFL
+292 YAHPSISPAGDFL

-318 DIWRAIMFG
+318 DIWRAGMFG
-327 DEISYIENLG
+327 DEVSFVENLG
-337 PDINTAGDEMFP
+337 PEINTAGDEMFP
-349 YVRTDSTFYFSSDG
+349 YVRNDSTLYFSSDG

-377 NNKTKAWR
+377 NKRTKKWNV
-385 IENMGSPLNSQADDF
+385 ENMGYPINSQGDDF
-400 GLTFE
+400 GITFE
-405 GDKEAGF
+405 GEREAGF
-412 FSSNRGDGKGLD
+412 FSSNRGDGRGLD

-434 RVAVEGFVVDK
+434 RVVVEGYVVDK
-445 DDEFVPRPI
+445 DDDFVPNPT

-478 IERGVNYVFLAS
+478 VQRGVNYVFLAS
-490 AEGYLNTKMSLRTVE
+490 AEGYLNTKMSLKTVE

-510 IYYVDFVMYA
+510 VYYVDFVMYA

-611 PKVVTKN
+611 PKVVTKS
-618 IVKKYDFLT
+618 IAKKYDFLN

-637 LALSPEQQEIADQIN
+637 LALTPEQQEIADQIN
-652 RRTEFKVLSITYGL
+652 RRTEFKVLSIDFGL
-666 H
+666 F

>member
-1 MEFRMV
+1 MLKYRCILYFL
-7 KSRSL
+7 L
-12 VCYLLFVV
+12 VFTL
-20 FGLTIF
+20 GLGAF
-26 TFSCKPVKLSD
+26 MFSCKPVKLSD

-46 YFEAATMYRKLYRK
+46 YFEAASMYRKLYRK

-86 ALASAAYVNAI
+86 ALANAAYVNAI
-97 RYNPTDSLI
+97 RYNPTDSFI

-112 TLHKDGK
+112 TLHKEGK

-150 TEMKENPTKY
+150 EEMKKNPTKY
-160 IVKRMDVFNSP
+160 IVKRMDIFNSS

-184 DLIYIS
+184 DLLYI
-190 TSREGVLGEDKSSI
+190 TTNRDNVLGDSKSAI
-204 TGNKNNDIFVARKD
+204 TGMKNNDIFVARKD
-218 ENGKWMKPESA
+218 ENGKWMKPEPA

-238 GTPAFSASGN
+238 GTPSFSASGN
-248 VMYYTFSKQE
+248 IMYYTYSKQE
-258 LDWSTTAVIHKAQ
+258 PDWSTNAVIYKSQ
-271 RADGAFGK
+271 RADGSFNK
-279 GEKLALMTDTMSM
+279 GEKFAVLTDTMSM
-292 YAHPSLSPAGDFL
+292 YAHPSISPAGDFL

-318 DIWRAIMFG
+318 DIWRAGMFG
-327 DEISYIENLG
+327 DEVSFVENLG
-337 PDINTAGDEMFP
+337 PEINTAGDEMFP
-349 YVRTDSTFYFSSDG
+349 YVRNDSTLYFSSDG

-377 NNKTKAWR
+377 NKRTKKWNV
-385 IENMGSPLNSQADDF
+385 ENMGYPINSQGDDF
-400 GLTFE
+400 GITFE
-405 GDKEAGF
+405 GEREAGF
-412 FSSNRGDGKGLD
+412 FSSNRGDGRGLD

-434 RVAVEGFVVDK
+434 RVVVEGYVVDK
-445 DDEFVPRPI
+445 DDDFVPNPT

-478 IERGVNYVFLAS
+478 VQRGVNYVFLAS
-490 AEGYLNTKMSLRTVE
+490 AEGYLNTKMSLKTVE

-510 IYYVDFVMYA
+510 VYYVDFVMYA

-611 PKVVTKN
+611 PKVVTKS
-618 IVKKYDFLT
+618 IAKKYDFLN

-637 LALSPEQQEIADQIN
+637 LALPPEQQEIADQIN
-652 RRTEFKVLSITYGL
+652 RRTEFKVLSIDFGL
-666 H
+666 F

>member
-1 MEFRMV
+1 MIKYR
-7 KSRSL
+7 
-12 VCYLLFVV
+12 CLLYCLLISICS
-20 FGLTIF
+20 FGIF
-26 TFSCKPVKLSD
+26 MFSCKPVKLSD

-46 YFEAATMYRKLYRK
+46 YFEAASMYRKLYRK
-60 TPPKN
+60 TSTKN

-86 ALASAAYVNAI
+86 ALANAAYVNAI
-97 RYNPTDSLI
+97 RYNPTDTLI

-112 TLHKDGK
+112 TLHKAGK
-119 YKQAIE
+119 YKQAID
-125 QYKLFLKTMPDN
+125 QYKLFLRSMPDN
-137 QFALNGLKGAEMA
+137 TFALSGLKGAEMA
-150 TEMKENPTKY
+150 SEKKNNLTKY
-160 IVKRMDVFNSP
+160 IVKRMDIFNSS
-171 RGEFSPMLLPPDY
+171 RGESSPSLLPPDY

-190 TSREGVLGEDKSSI
+190 TNRDNVIGDAKSAI
-204 TGNKNNDIFVARKD
+204 TGMKNNDIFVARKD

-229 GPVNTEADE
+229 GPLNTEADE
-238 GTPAFSASGN
+238 GTSSFSASGN
-248 VMYYTFSKQE
+248 IMYYTYSKQE
-258 LDWSTTAVIHKAQ
+258 PEWSTNAVIYKSQ
-271 RADGAFGK
+271 RADGSFNK
-279 GEKLALMTDTMSM
+279 GEKFTVLSDTMSM
-292 YAHPSLSPAGDFL
+292 YAHPSMSPTGDFL

-318 DIWRAIMFG
+318 DIWRASMFG

-337 PDINTAGDEMFP
+337 SDINTAGDEMFP
-349 YVRTDSTFYFSSDG
+349 NVRNDSTLYFSSDG
-363 HPGMGGLDIFKATL
+363 QSGMGGLDIFKATL
-377 NNKTKAWR
+377 NKRTKRWNL
-385 IENMGSPLNSQADDF
+385 ENMGSPINSQADDF
-400 GLTFE
+400 GITFE
-405 GDKEAGF
+405 GEKETGF
-412 FSSNRGDGKGLD
+412 FTSNRGDGRGLD
-424 HIYSFEYPIV
+424 HIYSFEYPIL
-434 RVAVEGFVVDK
+434 RVAVEGYVVDK
-445 DDEFVPRPI
+445 DDDFVPNPT
-454 IRVVGNNGT
+454 IRIVGNDGT

-478 IERGVNYVFLAS
+478 VQRGVNYVFLAS

-510 IYYVDFVMYA
+510 IYFVDFVMYA

-611 PKVVTKN
+611 PKVVTKA
-618 IVKKYDFLT
+618 IAKKYEFLK
-627 VGDVLTEEFI
+627 VGDILTEEFI
-637 LALSPEQQEIADQIN
+637 LALPPEQHEIADQIN
-652 RRTEFKVLSITYGL
+652 RRTEFKVLSIDFGL
-666 H
+666 F

>member
-1 MEFRMV
+1 MV
-7 KSRSL
+7 KYRCLLYCFL
-12 VCYLLFVV
+12 VFILGLGV
-20 FGLTIF
+20 FM
-26 TFSCKPVKLSD
+26 FSCKPVKLSD

-46 YFEAATMYRKLYRK
+46 YFEAASMYRKLYRK
-60 TPPKN
+60 TPTKN

-86 ALASAAYVNAI
+86 ALANAAYVNAI

-150 TEMKENPTKY
+150 EEMKKNPTKY
-160 IVKRMDVFNSP
+160 IVKRMDIFNSP

-184 DLIYIS
+184 DLLYI
-190 TSREGVLGEDKSSI
+190 TTNRDNVLGDTKSAI
-204 TGNKNNDIFVARKD
+204 TGMKNNDIFVARKD

-238 GTPAFSASGN
+238 GTPSFSASGN
-248 VMYYTFSKQE
+248 NMYYTFSKQE
-258 LDWSTTAVIHKAQ
+258 TDWSTNAVIYKSQ
-271 RADGAFGK
+271 RADGSFNK
-279 GEKLALMTDTMSM
+279 GEKFAVLTDTMSM
-292 YAHPSLSPAGDFL
+292 YAHPAISPAGDFL

-318 DIWRAIMFG
+318 DIWRAGMFG
-327 DEISYIENLG
+327 DEVSFVENLG

-349 YVRTDSTFYFSSDG
+349 CVRNDSTLYFSSDG
-363 HPGMGGLDIFKATL
+363 QPGMGGLDIFKATL
-377 NNKTKAWR
+377 NKKTKKWS
-385 IENMGSPLNSQADDF
+385 IENMGSLINSQGDDF
-400 GLTFE
+400 GITFE
-405 GDKEAGF
+405 GEKEAGF
-412 FSSNRGDGKGLD
+412 FSSNRGDGRGLD

-434 RVAVEGFVVDK
+434 RVAVEGYVVDK
-445 DDEFVPRPI
+445 DDDFVPNPT
-454 IRVVGNNGT
+454 IRVVGNDGT

-478 IERGVNYVFLAS
+478 VRRGVNYVFLAS

-611 PKVVTKN
+611 PKVVTKS
-618 IVKKYDFLT
+618 IAKKYDFLK

-637 LALSPEQQEIADQIN
+637 LALPPEQQEIADQVN
-652 RRTEFKVLSITYGL
+652 RRTEFKVLSIDFGL
-666 H
+666 F

>member
-1 MEFRMV
+1 MLKYRCILYFL
-7 KSRSL
+7 L
-12 VCYLLFVV
+12 VFTL
-20 FGLTIF
+20 GLGAF
-26 TFSCKPVKLSD
+26 MFSCKPVKLSD

-46 YFEAATMYRKLYRK
+46 YFEAASMYRKLYRK

-86 ALASAAYVNAI
+86 ALANAAYVNAI

-112 TLHKDGK
+112 TLHKEGK

-150 TEMKENPTKY
+150 EEMKKNPTKY
-160 IVKRMDVFNSP
+160 IVKRMDIFNSS

-184 DLIYIS
+184 DLLYI
-190 TSREGVLGEDKSSI
+190 TTNRDNVLGDSKSAI
-204 TGNKNNDIFVARKD
+204 TGMKNNDIFVARKD
-218 ENGKWMKPESA
+218 ENGKWMKPEPA

-238 GTPAFSASGN
+238 GTPSFSASGN
-248 VMYYTFSKQE
+248 IMYYTYSKQE
-258 LDWSTTAVIHKAQ
+258 PDWSTNAVIYKSQ
-271 RADGAFGK
+271 RADGSFNK
-279 GEKLALMTDTMSM
+279 GEKFAVLTDTMSM
-292 YAHPSLSPAGDFL
+292 YAHPSISPAGDFL

-318 DIWRAIMFG
+318 DIWRAGMFG
-327 DEISYIENLG
+327 DEVSFVENLG
-337 PDINTAGDEMFP
+337 PEINTAGDEMFP
-349 YVRTDSTFYFSSDG
+349 YVRNDSTLYFSSDG
-363 HPGMGGLDIFKATL
+363 HPGMGGLDIFKTTL
-377 NNKTKAWR
+377 NKRTKKWNV
-385 IENMGSPLNSQADDF
+385 ENMGYPINSQGDDF
-400 GLTFE
+400 GITFE
-405 GDKEAGF
+405 GEREAGF
-412 FSSNRGDGKGLD
+412 FSSNRGDGRGLD

-434 RVAVEGFVVDK
+434 RVVVEGYVVDK
-445 DDEFVPRPI
+445 DDDFVPNPT

-478 IERGVNYVFLAS
+478 VQRGVNYVFLAS
-490 AEGYLNTKMSLRTVE
+490 AEGYLNTKMSLKTVE

-510 IYYVDFVMYA
+510 VYYVDFVMYA

-611 PKVVTKN
+611 PKVVTKS
-618 IVKKYDFLT
+618 IAKKYDFLN
-627 VGDVLTEEFI
+627 VGDVLTEDFI
-637 LALSPEQQEIADQIN
+637 LALPPEQQEIADQIN
-652 RRTEFKVLSITYGL
+652 RRTEFKVLSIDFGL
-666 H
+666 F

>member
-1 MEFRMV
+1 MV
-7 KSRSL
+7 RSR
-12 VCYLLFVV
+12 YLLCCLLGFVCGLGV
-20 FGLTIF
+20 FMY
-26 TFSCKPVKLSD
+26 SCKPIKLSD

-46 YFEAATMYRKLYRK
+46 YFEAASMYRKLYRK
-60 TPPKN
+60 TPAKN

-86 ALASAAYVNAI
+86 ALATAAYVNAI

-112 TLHKDGK
+112 TLHKEAK

-125 QYKLFLKTMPDN
+125 QYKLFLKATPNN
-137 QFALNGLKGAEMA
+137 QFALNGLKGAEAA
-150 TEMKENPTKY
+150 TELKNNPTKY
-160 IVKRMDVFNSP
+160 IVKRMDIFNSP

-190 TSREGVLGEDKSSI
+190 TNRDDAVGDSKSAI
-204 TGNKNNDIFVARKD
+204 TGMKNNDIFVARKD

-229 GPVNTEADE
+229 GPINTEADE
-238 GTPAFSASGN
+238 GTPSFTASGN
-248 VMYYTFSKQE
+248 QMYYTFSKQE
-258 LDWSTTAVIHKAQ
+258 PEWSTNAIIYKSQ
-271 RADGAFGK
+271 RADGSFNK
-279 GEKLALMTDTMSM
+279 GEKVALIADTLSM
-292 YAHPSLSPAGDFL
+292 YAHPSISPAGDFL

-318 DIWRAIMFG
+318 DIWRAGLFG

-337 PDINTAGDEMFP
+337 ANINTAGDEMFP
-349 YVRTDSTFYFSSDG
+349 NLRNDSTLYFSSDG
-363 HPGMGGLDIFKATL
+363 LSGMGGLDIFKATL
-377 NNKTKAWR
+377 DKKTKSWN
-385 IENMGSPLNSQADDF
+385 IENMGSPINSQADDF

-405 GDKEAGF
+405 GEKESGF
-412 FSSNRGDGKGLD
+412 FSSNRGDGRGLD

-434 RVAVEGFVVDK
+434 RVAVEGYVVDK
-445 DDEFVPRPI
+445 DDEFVPNPT

-478 IERGVNYVFLAS
+478 VQRGVNYVFLAS
-490 AEGYLNTKMSLRTVE
+490 AEGYLNTKMSLKTVE

-611 PKVVTKN
+611 PKVVTKS
-618 IVKKYDFLT
+618 IVKKYDFLK
-627 VGDVLTEEFI
+627 VGDVLTEEFV
-637 LALSPEQQEIADQIN
+637 LALPADQQEIADQIN
-652 RRTEFKVLSITYGL
+652 RRTEFKVLSIDFGL
-666 H
+666 Y